1 MRLRSSGL
9 RRASRRARGRRSR
22 RRVEASGTPLIE
34 SRPGPVGPRAS
45 ITSLHIN
52 FRVSLSSSANDDDDD
67 DGVIVEDRS
76 MRSEYWSSYN
86 SKTSASSMSL
96 RAPRRRRQLWALQ
109 FKGRDMG
116 LSPLASPNSNWA
128 HYINNVLTKFSLK
141 LT

>member
-1 MRLRSSGL
+1 MTLRMRLRSSGL

-22 RRVEASGTPLIE
+22 RRVEASGTPLID

-52 FRVSLSSSANDDDDD
+52 FRLSLSSSANDND

-96 RAPRRRRQLWALQ
+96 RAPRRRGQLWALQ
-109 FKGRDMG
+109 LKVEIWAFRHLQAQIPIG
-116 LSPLASPNSNWA
+116 LTIL
-128 HYINNVLTKFSLK
+128 ITF
-141 LT
+141 